1 MENKR
6 MEQLK
11 IGDIILK
18 NKIII
23 SRENYNQAFPKGIS
37 PLIKGI
43 FLGEIKLNSDTDEKV
58 KLYLNVSDYFNKSMD
73 AKELKNL
80 KLSLP
85 SIEMLK
91 AIYKSRKAFQID
103 DIKFKKSWYWSSSQ
117 AAKNEYYIFNFGNGK
132 TSVAKTDKKYY
143 VMTVWKL

>member
-1 MENKR
+1 M
-6 MEQLK
+6 
-11 IGDIILK
+11 K
-18 NKIII
+18 NKLII

-73 AKELKNL
+73 AKELKKV

-91 AIYKSRKAFQID
+91 AIYKSRKACQIE
-103 DIKFKKSWYWSSSQ
+103 DIKVKKSW
-117 AAKNEYYIFNFGNGK
+117 
-132 TSVAKTDKKYY
+132 
-143 VMTVWKL
+143 